1 MQSKRK
7 KQVSAVFAAVLVVV
21 IALTG
26 TYAWRSIS
34 QTALN
39 EAASGGNPGGR
50 LHDDFNGSNKDI
62 YVENFGDIP
71 IFARIQLREYMETGK
86 DAGINKDDPNR
97 DATPVLAGTDIND
110 ISTWTVH
117 TPGDPHASFHSEY
130 WKWTLGGET
139 VFMPTFNKNKDSL
152 AADING
158 TFAGPD
164 GDPATDNDRY
174 GDYVNY
180 TLGEQKTGSAVYDAD
195 ADEEDEGEAAVEGV
209 DIETREE
216 THAAKATQ
224 NATVLSMAE
233 WKAQGAPRGKYWVYD
248 TDGWA
253 YWAEAIQ
260 PGEATGMLLDGIELQ
275 KNLTDWYYAIKVTA
289 QFATADDLGS
299 KTDSDGFFQEGM
311 TDDALLLLSGIS
323 GNPAVTVRA
332 DGDAKIGKTVQFH
345 AVVGA
350 FGEEAADQSVTWAV
364 SGSTSA
370 DTVID
375 TNGLLTVGADETIDG
390 TLTITATATGGAP
403 YTGQIGTMQVKVGQM
418 TLDTITPGSTDTVT
432 IDGIE
437 WYCLVK
443 DDGKA
448 LIWAK
453 EPIEKRQFNSS
464 PNNTWRDSTLKTYL
478 NGEWLDGTTMLKEK
492 AIETDITT
500 RSQYNATDWIT
511 TQDKVFLLSEADLF
525 GTFYKTATSDA
536 RDYTYGNSTLVQNE
550 MVRRFSVKDGITY
563 CWLRSPAYST
573 TYVTPFYYSGNFE
586 NYNVGNVTGTTG
598 GVRPALWVSL
608 AS

>member
-7 KQVSAVFAAVLVVV
+7 KQVSAVVAAVLVVV

-117 TPGDPHASFHSEY
+117 TLGDSHASFHSEY

-164 GDPATDNDRY
+164 GDPTTDNDRY

-418 TLDTITPGSTDTVT
+418 TLDTIIPGSTDTVT

-453 EPIEKRQFNSS
+453 EPIEERIFGS
-464 PNNTWRDSTLKTYL
+464 NNVWQTSTLRTYL
-478 NGEWLDGTTMLKEK
+478 NGDWLESTTVLKEK
-492 AIETDITT
+492 AVETDITT
-500 RSQYNATDWIT
+500 RSQINATDWIT
-511 TQDKVFLLSEADLF
+511 TPDKVFLLSEADLF
-525 GTFYKTATSDA
+525 GTFDEATTTDA
-536 RDYTYGNSTLVQNE
+536 RDYTYGNSIIVPDVNIRKFTSSSNKE
-550 MVRRFSVKDGITY
+550 YNFA
-563 CWLRSPAYST
+563 WLRSPC
-573 TYVTPFYYSGNFE
+573 TYTYAL
-586 NYNVGNVTGTTG
+586 GNVKFDGSVAVSADNSTYGI
-598 GVRPALWVSL
+598 RPALWVDYVS
-608 AS
+608 

>member
-7 KQVSAVFAAVLVVV
+7 KQVSAVVAAVLVVV

-117 TPGDPHASFHSEY
+117 TLGDSHASFHSEY

-418 TLDTITPGSTDTVT
+418 TLDTIIPGSTDTVT

-453 EPIEKRQFNSS
+453 EPIEERIFGS
-464 PNNTWRDSTLKTYL
+464 NNVWQTSTLRTYL
-478 NGEWLDGTTMLKEK
+478 NGDWLESTTVLKEK
-492 AIETDITT
+492 AVETDITT
-500 RSQYNATDWIT
+500 RSQINATDWIT
-511 TQDKVFLLSEADLF
+511 TPDKVFLLSEADLF
-525 GTFYKTATSDA
+525 GTFDEATTTDA
-536 RDYTYGNSTLVQNE
+536 RDYTYGNSIIVPDVNIRKFTSSSNKE
-550 MVRRFSVKDGITY
+550 YNFA
-563 CWLRSPAYST
+563 WLRSPC
-573 TYVTPFYYSGNFE
+573 TYTYAL
-586 NYNVGNVTGTTG
+586 GNVKFDGSVAVSADNSTYGI
-598 GVRPALWVSL
+598 RPALWVDYVS
-608 AS
+608 

>member
-7 KQVSAVFAAVLVVV
+7 KQVSAVVAAVLVMV

-97 DATPVLAGTDIND
+97 DATTVLAGTDIND
-110 ISTWTVH
+110 ISAWTVH
-117 TPGDPHASFHSEY
+117 TPGDSHASFHSEY

-418 TLDTITPGSTDTVT
+418 TLDTIIPGSTDTVT

-453 EPIEKRQFNSS
+453 EPIEERIFGS
-464 PNNTWRDSTLKTYL
+464 NNVWQTSTLRTYL
-478 NGEWLDGTTMLKEK
+478 NGDWLESTTVLKEK
-492 AIETDITT
+492 AVETDITT
-500 RSQYNATDWIT
+500 RSQINATDWIT
-511 TQDKVFLLSEADLF
+511 TSDKVFLLSEADLF
-525 GTFYKTATSDA
+525 GTFDRTTTTDT
-536 RDYTYGNSTLVQNE
+536 RDYTYGNSIIVPDENMRKFTGGSYV
-550 MVRRFSVKDGITY
+550 
-563 CWLRSPAYST
+563 WLRSPSYAVGRVA
-573 TYVTPFYYSGNFE
+573 YVTTSGALVSNYSIVMGAL
-586 NYNVGNVTGTTG
+586 

>member
-1 MQSKRK
+1 
-7 KQVSAVFAAVLVVV
+7 
-21 IALTG
+21 
-26 TYAWRSIS
+26 
-34 QTALN
+34 
-39 EAASGGNPGGR
+39 
-50 LHDDFNGSNKDI
+50 
-62 YVENFGDIP
+62 
-71 IFARIQLREYMETGK
+71 
-86 DAGINKDDPNR
+86 
-97 DATPVLAGTDIND
+97 
-110 ISTWTVH
+110 
-117 TPGDPHASFHSEY
+117 
-130 WKWTLGGET
+130 
-139 VFMPTFNKNKDSL
+139 MPTFNKNKDSL

-418 TLDTITPGSTDTVT
+418 TLDTIIPGSTDTVT

-453 EPIEKRQFNSS
+453 EPIEERIFGS
-464 PNNTWRDSTLKTYL
+464 NNVWQTSTLRTYL
-478 NGEWLDGTTMLKEK
+478 NGDWLESTTVLKEK
-492 AIETDITT
+492 AVETDITT
-500 RSQYNATDWIT
+500 RSQINATDWIT
-511 TQDKVFLLSEADLF
+511 TSDKVFLLSEADLF
-525 GTFYKTATSDA
+525 GTFDRTTTTDT
-536 RDYTYGNSTLVQNE
+536 RDYTYGNSIIVPDENMRKFTGGSYV
-550 MVRRFSVKDGITY
+550 
-563 CWLRSPAYST
+563 WLRSPSYAVGRVA
-573 TYVTPFYYSGNFE
+573 YVTTSGALVSNYSIVMGAL
-586 NYNVGNVTGTTG
+586 

>member
-1 MQSKRK
+1 M
-7 KQVSAVFAAVLVVV
+7 
-21 IALTG
+21 
-26 TYAWRSIS
+26 
-34 QTALN
+34 
-39 EAASGGNPGGR
+39 
-50 LHDDFNGSNKDI
+50 
-62 YVENFGDIP
+62 
-71 IFARIQLREYMETGK
+71 
-86 DAGINKDDPNR
+86 
-97 DATPVLAGTDIND
+97 
-110 ISTWTVH
+110 
-117 TPGDPHASFHSEY
+117 
-130 WKWTLGGET
+130 
-139 VFMPTFNKNKDSL
+139 
-152 AADING
+152 
-158 TFAGPD
+158 
-164 GDPATDNDRY
+164 
-174 GDYVNY
+174 NY

-453 EPIEKRQFNSS
+453 EIIGTQQFDTSS
-464 PNNTWRDSTLKTYL
+464 NIWRDSSLRTYL
-478 NGEWLDGTTMLKEK
+478 NGDWLESTTVLKEK
-492 AIETDITT
+492 VVETDITT
-500 RSQYNATDWIT
+500 RSQINATDWIT
-511 TQDKVFLLSEADLF
+511 TPDKVFLLSEADLF
-525 GTFYKTATSDA
+525 GTFDEATTTDA
-536 RDYTYGNSTLVQNE
+536 RDYTYGNSIIVPDVNIRKFTSSSNKE
-550 MVRRFSVKDGITY
+550 YNFA
-563 CWLRSPAYST
+563 WLRSPC
-573 TYVTPFYYSGNFE
+573 TYTYAL
-586 NYNVGNVTGTTG
+586 GNVKFDGSVAVSADTSTYGI
-598 GVRPALWVSL
+598 RPALWVSL
-608 AS
+608 AP

>member
-1 MQSKRK
+1 MPSKP
-7 KQVSAVFAAVLVVV
+7 QNPVSAVVAAVLVVV

-117 TPGDPHASFHSEY
+117 TLGDSHASFHSEY

-418 TLDTITPGSTDTVT
+418 TLDTIIPGSTDTVT

-453 EPIEKRQFNSS
+453 EPIEERIFGS
-464 PNNTWRDSTLKTYL
+464 NNVWQTSTLRTYL
-478 NGEWLDGTTMLKEK
+478 NGDWLESTTVLKEK
-492 AIETDITT
+492 AVETDITT
-500 RSQYNATDWIT
+500 RSQINATDWIT
-511 TQDKVFLLSEADLF
+511 TSDKVFLLSEADLF
-525 GTFYKTATSDA
+525 GTFDRTTTTDT
-536 RDYTYGNSTLVQNE
+536 RDYTYGNSIIVPDENMRKFTGGSYV
-550 MVRRFSVKDGITY
+550 
-563 CWLRSPAYST
+563 WLRSPSYAVGRVA
-573 TYVTPFYYSGNFE
+573 YVTTSGALVSNYSIVMGAL
-586 NYNVGNVTGTTG
+586 

>member
-7 KQVSAVFAAVLVVV
+7 KQVSAVVAAVLVVV

-110 ISTWTVH
+110 ISAWTVH
-117 TPGDPHASFHSEY
+117 TPGDSHASFHSEY

-164 GDPATDNDRY
+164 GDPTTDNDRY

-233 WKAQGAPRGKYWVYD
+233 WKAQGAPRGK
-248 TDGWA
+248 

-418 TLDTITPGSTDTVT
+418 TLDTIIPGSTDTVT

-453 EPIEKRQFNSS
+453 EPIEERIFGS
-464 PNNTWRDSTLKTYL
+464 NNVWQTSTLRTYL
-478 NGEWLDGTTMLKEK
+478 NGDWLESTTVLKEK
-492 AIETDITT
+492 AVETDITT
-500 RSQYNATDWIT
+500 RSQINATDWIT
-511 TQDKVFLLSEADLF
+511 TPDKVFLLSEADLF
-525 GTFYKTATSDA
+525 GTFDRTTTTDT
-536 RDYTYGNSTLVQNE
+536 RDYTYGNSIIVPDENMRKFTGGSYV
-550 MVRRFSVKDGITY
+550 
-563 CWLRSPAYST
+563 WLRSPSYAVGRVA
-573 TYVTPFYYSGNFE
+573 YVTTSGALVSNYSIVMGAL
-586 NYNVGNVTGTTG
+586 

>member
-7 KQVSAVFAAVLVVV
+7 KQVSAVVAAVLVVV

-117 TPGDPHASFHSEY
+117 TLGDSHASFHSEY

-418 TLDTITPGSTDTVT
+418 TLDTIIPGSTDTVT

-453 EPIEKRQFNSS
+453 EPIEERIFGS
-464 PNNTWRDSTLKTYL
+464 NNVWQTSTLRTYL
-478 NGEWLDGTTMLKEK
+478 NGDWLESTTVLKEK
-492 AIETDITT
+492 AVETDITT
-500 RSQYNATDWIT
+500 RSQINATDWIT
-511 TQDKVFLLSEADLF
+511 TPDKVFLLSEADLF
-525 GTFYKTATSDA
+525 GTFDRTTTTDT
-536 RDYTYGNSTLVQNE
+536 RDYTYGNSIIVPDENMRKFTGGSYV
-550 MVRRFSVKDGITY
+550 
-563 CWLRSPAYST
+563 WLRSPSYAVGRVA
-573 TYVTPFYYSGNFE
+573 YVTTSGALVSNYSIVMGAL
-586 NYNVGNVTGTTG
+586 